1 MKELITN
8 EPPEMRLPDTV
19 CQGKG
24 EQTPW
29 KEYLEM
35 IGEQLPEQYGED
47 AQEDGRILIGEA
59 TLQAMM
65 VVARTSAQSLSDTL
79 ALQAAALYDDFEDV
93 VGQTVEQGFKFR
105 YGGKVWKTAQPK
117 MTIQSIYPPGSGT
130 ESLYT
135 VINEEHT
142 GTIQDPIPAEVNM
155 EYEYGKY
162 YSEDGKIYLCKRGGL
177 TDEQAQAMYGQKI
190 TLQYLPS
197 QLIGQ
202 YFVVAG

>member
-1 MKELITN
+1 MKKYIFVEGET
-8 EPPEMRLPDTV
+8 
-19 CQGKG
+19 GKTAESPTEKMDNG
-24 EQTPW
+24 KQ
-29 KEYLEM
+29 
-35 IGEQLPEQYGED
+35 
-47 AQEDGRILIGEA
+47 RVGEA

-65 VVARTSAQSLSDTL
+65 VVAKTSAQSLPDTL

-93 VGQTVEQGFKFR
+93 VGQTVDRGFKFR
-105 YGGKVWKTAQPK
+105 YDGKVWKTVQPK
-117 MTIQSIYPPGSGT
+117 TIIQSIYPPGVGT

-135 VINEEHT
+135 SINKT
-142 GTIQDPIPAEVNM
+142 NAGTISDPIPASANM

>member
-1 MKELITN
+1 MKKYIFVEGET
-8 EPPEMRLPDTV
+8 
-19 CQGKG
+19 GKTAESPIEKMDNG
-24 EQTPW
+24 KQ
-29 KEYLEM
+29 
-35 IGEQLPEQYGED
+35 
-47 AQEDGRILIGEA
+47 RVGEA

-65 VVARTSAQSLSDTL
+65 VVAKTSAQSLPDTL

-105 YGGKVWKTAQPK
+105 YGGKVWKTAQTK
-117 MTIQSIYPPGSGT
+117 MTIQSIYPPGTGT

-135 VINEEHT
+135 VIDEEHA
-142 GTIQDPIPAEVNM
+142 GTKENPIPAAVNM

-162 YSEDGKIYLCKRGGL
+162 YSEEGVIYLCQRGGVP
-177 TDEQAQAMYGQKI
+177 DPESMYGQKV

-202 YFVVAG
+202 YFVVVE

>member
-8 EPPEMRLPDTV
+8 EVPELRLPDTI

-35 IGEQLPEQYGED
+35 IGQEPTKEEGELVKD
-47 AQEDGRILIGEA
+47 PGGIVIGAA
-59 TLQAMM
+59 TLSAMM
-65 VVARTSAQSLSDTL
+65 TVAKAGAQSLQDTL
-79 ALQAAALYDDFEDV
+79 ALKAAALYDDFEDV
-93 VGQTVEQGFKFR
+93 VGMTVEKGFKFR
-105 YGGKVWKTAQPK
+105 HNGKVWKTVQPQI
-117 MTIQSIYPPGSGT
+117 TIQSIYPPGSGT

-135 VINEEHT
+135 VIDEEHA
-142 GTIQDPIPAEVNM
+142 GTIKDPIPAEVNM

-162 YSEDGKIYLCKRGGL
+162 YSEEGVIYLCKRGGVP
-177 TDEQAQAMYGQKI
+177 DPESMYGQKV

-202 YFVVAG
+202 YFVAVE

>member
-1 MKELITN
+1 MKKYIFVEGET
-8 EPPEMRLPDTV
+8 
-19 CQGKG
+19 GKTAESPIEKMDNG
-24 EQTPW
+24 KQ
-29 KEYLEM
+29 
-35 IGEQLPEQYGED
+35 
-47 AQEDGRILIGEA
+47 RVGEA

-65 VVARTSAQSLSDTL
+65 VVAKPSAQSLPDTL
-79 ALQAAALYDDFEDV
+79 ALQAAALYDDFEDI
-93 VGQTVEQGFKFR
+93 VGRTVEKGFKFR
-105 YGGKVWKTAQPK
+105 YDGKVWKTIQPK
-117 MTIQSIYPPGSGT
+117 TIIQSIYPPGVGA

-135 VINEEHT
+135 AINKT
-142 GTIQDPIPAEVNM
+142 NAGTISDPIPASANM

>member
-1 MKELITN
+1 MNKKEEYFRINDKPTHIPLTKIEDIKDKN
-8 EPPEMRLPDTV
+8 QKKIIGYDT
-19 CQGKG
+19 
-24 EQTPW
+24 
-29 KEYLEM
+29 LSAA
-35 IGEQLPEQYGED
+35 L
-47 AQEDGRILIGEA
+47 
-59 TLQAMM
+59 
-65 VVARTSAQSLSDTL
+65 VVAKASAQSLPDNI
-79 ALQAAALYDDFEDV
+79 ALQVAALFDDFEDV

-117 MTIQSIYPPGSGT
+117 MKIQSIYTPGSGT

-135 VINEEHT
+135 VIDEEHA
-142 GTIQDPIPAEVNM
+142 GTIQNPIPAATNM